1 MLTLLTAPGTCGSY
15 GPALG
20 VTTDKQARGTM
31 NVNEAQGMGSARRAV
46 LAALLSGVLLAFAT
60 PAGPALAA
68 DPAVAFMDKVA
79 RELLAATRSKSPELI
94 ASVISRYGDTGYIGS
109 YALGSYRSQLQAA
122 DKPSYMAGM
131 TRFIGRYAAQ
141 QAPKY
146 PVAKY
151 EILSSLQG
159 GSGLM
164 VDSRITLRDGS
175 TYDVRWLLSKYG
187 STYRVR
193 DAMVYGFWM
202 TPFLRKIFEDY
213 IGQHNGNVK
222 ALIAVLSK

>member
-1 MLTLLTAPGTCGSY
+1 
-15 GPALG
+15 
-20 VTTDKQARGTM
+20 
-31 NVNEAQGMGSARRAV
+31 
-46 LAALLSGVLLAFAT
+46 
-60 PAGPALAA
+60 
-68 DPAVAFMDKVA
+68 MDKVA
-79 RELLAATRSKSPELI
+79 RELLAAARSQSPELI
-94 ASVISRYGDTGYIGS
+94 SSVIARYGDTSYIGAYS
-109 YALGSYRSQLQAA
+109 LGTYRSQLHAA
-122 DKPSYMAGM
+122 DKPTYVSGM

-146 PVAKY
+146 PVARY

-187 STYRVR
+187 GTYRVR

-202 TPFLRKIFEDY
+202 TPFLRKIFENY
-213 IGQHNGNVK
+213 VAEHGGNVK
-222 ALIAVLSK
+222 ALVAILNK

>member
-1 MLTLLTAPGTCGSY
+1 MIGNNAQGAQAFRWPDLIGAALKVPILKV
-15 GPALG
+15 PALKWPTLPWRVLAMALLVVSLG
-20 VTTDKQARGTM
+20 HGLA
-31 NVNEAQGMGSARRAV
+31 AASAR
-46 LAALLSGVLLAFAT
+46 
-60 PAGPALAA
+60 AA

-94 ASVISRYGDTGYIGS
+94 SSVIARYGDTGYIGS
-109 YALGSYRSQLQAA
+109 YSLGTYRNQLNAA
-122 DKPSYMAGM
+122 DKPSYVSGM

-146 PVAKY
+146 PVARY

-187 STYRVR
+187 NTYRVR

-202 TPFLRKIFEDY
+202 TPFLRKIFENY
-213 IGQHNGNVK
+213 VSEHGGNVK
-222 ALIAVLSK
+222 ALVAILNK

>member
-1 MLTLLTAPGTCGSY
+1 
-15 GPALG
+15 
-20 VTTDKQARGTM
+20 M
-31 NVNEAQGMGSARRAV
+31 NVNEAQGVGFARRKV
-46 LAALLSGVLLAFAT
+46 LAALSSLMLLGFGT
-60 PAGPALAA
+60 MIGTGGGPAQAA

-94 ASVISRYGDTGYIGS
+94 GSVISRYGDVGYIGS
-109 YALGSYRSQLQAA
+109 YALGTYRSQLQAA
-122 DKPSYMAGM
+122 DKSSYMAGM

-187 STYRVR
+187 GSYRVR

-213 IGQHNGNVK
+213 IGQHSGNVK
-222 ALIAVLSK
+222 ALVTVLNK

>member
-1 MLTLLTAPGTCGSY
+1 MDNFSVGGIGLAPTLSLMLLGLGS
-15 GPALG
+15 L
-20 VTTDKQARGTM
+20 
-31 NVNEAQGMGSARRAV
+31 
-46 LAALLSGVLLAFAT
+46 
-60 PAGPALAA
+60 AGPARAA

-94 ASVISRYGDTGYIGS
+94 SSVISRYGDVGYIGS
-109 YALGSYRSQLQAA
+109 YSLGTYRSQLHAA
-122 DKPSYMAGM
+122 DKPGYTAGM

-146 PVAKY
+146 PVARY

-202 TPFLRKIFEDY
+202 TPFLRKIFEEY
-213 IGQHNGNVK
+213 IGQHGGNVK
-222 ALIAVLSK
+222 ALVAVLNK

>member
-1 MLTLLTAPGTCGSY
+1 MIAIKAQSV
-15 GPALG
+15 GP
-20 VTTDKQARGTM
+20 V
-31 NVNEAQGMGSARRAV
+31 RRAV
-46 LAALLSGVLLAFAT
+46 FAALLFIVVLCQGLA
-60 PAGPALAA
+60 AGAVRAA

-94 ASVISRYGDTGYIGS
+94 SSVISRYGDVGYIGS
-109 YALGSYRSQLQAA
+109 FSLGSYRSQLQAA
-122 DKPSYMAGM
+122 DKPSYTAGM

-159 GSGLM
+159 GAGLM

-187 STYRVR
+187 GTYRVR
-193 DAMVYGFWM
+193 DAMVFGFWM

-213 IGQHNGNVK
+213 IAQHGGNVK
-222 ALIAVLSK
+222 ALVAVLSK

>member
-1 MLTLLTAPGTCGSY
+1 MI
-15 GPALG
+15 
-20 VTTDKQARGTM
+20 VIK
-31 NVNEAQGMGSARRAV
+31 AQSAWSARRAA
-46 LAALLSGVLLAFAT
+46 LAAMLLLLAFGQVAA
-60 PAGPALAA
+60 AGTVRAA

-79 RELLAATRSKSPELI
+79 RELLAATRTKSPDLI
-94 ASVISRYGDTGYIGS
+94 SSVISRYGDVGYIGS
-109 YALGSYRSQLQAA
+109 YALGNYRSQLQAA
-122 DKPSYMAGM
+122 DKPTYTSGM

-164 VDSRITLRDGS
+164 VDSRITLRDGT

-187 STYRVR
+187 NTYRVK

-202 TPFLRKIFEDY
+202 TPFLRKIFENY
-213 IGQHNGNVK
+213 IAEHSGNVK
-222 ALIAVLSK
+222 ALVAVLSK